1 MYKITEKVAL
11 NPTVTKMVIEA
22 PLIAKKAKPGQ
33 FIIVRPFEDSERIP
47 LTVAGYDR
55 EKGTVD
61 IIFQIVGGTTMELNS
76 LNAGDCVHDFVG
88 PLGRATETEGLK
100 KVCVVGG
107 GVGCAIALPIAKELH
122 DQGCVVHSVVG
133 FRNKDLLILEDEFNA
148 CSDELRIMTDDGSYG
163 TKGVVTAALDELVAA
178 GKSIRLAFFPQNESY
193 SWPAWEIL
201 KKTVDASPQAIT
213 GEVKVTV
220 AEEGPLRASVCVERT
235 LGDSRF
241 RQWITL
247 REGAQAD
254 RIDLVNDIDWQ
265 SSDALLKAEFPLSV
279 SNPEAVYDLG
289 VGSVAR
295 GNNTATAYEVYAQQ
309 WADLTD
315 ADGSYGVSVLNDS
328 KYGWDKPADNTLR
341 LTLLH
346 TPATKGGY
354 AYQNKQD
361 FGHHTFT
368 YSIVGHAGDSRG
380 GGAVRKAE
388 VLNQPLR
395 AFVAPRHGGVLGRSF
410 SLVASQN
417 PNVALRAL
425 KQAEDSDEYVVR
437 FYETSG
443 LGSQQ
448 AVASFAA
455 QIVDARELNGVEDVV
470 GDAEFSGRELR
481 FEVGPF
487 GMKTFRVKLA
497 RPVRALTPAAEAAVE
512 LPYNVKT
519 ASYNPFRSDSNFD
532 GKGNSYAAE
541 LMPSRIVYGGVGFE
555 IGDPAAQNGVKCRRD
570 TIDLPRGRYGKLY
583 LLAASTMYDTQAV
596 FTVDGKEHTALVPY
610 YGGFIGQWGHTG
622 HTEPYLKDA
631 QVAFVGT
638 HKHDMIRN
646 EDRPYEFTYMFR
658 IGLDIPE
665 GARQLVLPDDPRI
678 VVFAATVAEDPAG
691 GIGAACD
698 LLRVQLP
705 VKGADASQ
713 AGRRNLL
720 YGKPVVERSGEV
732 NASERAEYATDE
744 DVSTKWCD
752 YSDAKPK
759 LLGVDL
765 GRETT
770 IRGWYVMHA
779 ALESLDYI
787 TKEYSLQVRQS
798 PGEEW
803 KTVDT
808 VYDNTAFETDRIL
821 PEPIIA
827 RYVRLVVSKPD
838 QSEGNTARIY
848 EFEVY

>member
-1 MYKITEKVAL
+1 M
-11 NPTVTKMVIEA
+11 
-22 PLIAKKAKPGQ
+22 
-33 FIIVRPFEDSERIP
+33 
-47 LTVAGYDR
+47 
-55 EKGTVD
+55 
-61 IIFQIVGGTTMELNS
+61 
-76 LNAGDCVHDFVG
+76 
-88 PLGRATETEGLK
+88 
-100 KVCVVGG
+100 
-107 GVGCAIALPIAKELH
+107 
-122 DQGCVVHSVVG
+122 
-133 FRNKDLLILEDEFNA
+133 
-148 CSDELRIMTDDGSYG
+148 
-163 TKGVVTAALDELVAA
+163 AA

-213 GEVKVTV
+213 GEVKVSV

-265 SSDALLKAEFPLSV
+265 SSNALLKAEFPLSV

-368 YSIVGHAGDSRG
+368 YSIVGHAGDYRA

-410 SLVASQN
+410 SLASSQN

-448 AVASFAA
+448 AVVGFAA

-497 RPVRALTPAAEAAVE
+497 KPARALTPAAEAAVE

-519 ASYNPFRSDSNFD
+519 ASYNPFRSDANFD
-532 GKGNSYAAE
+532 GKGCSYAAE
-541 LMPSRIVYGGVGFE
+541 LLPSRIVYGVSASRWG
-555 IGDPAAQNGVKCRRD
+555 IPPRRTASNAAATPSTCPAGATASSTCWPPRPCTTRRPYSPS
-570 TIDLPRGRYGKLY
+570 TERSTRHWYPIM
-583 LLAASTMYDTQAV
+583 AASSDS
-596 FTVDGKEHTALVPY
+596 
-610 YGGFIGQWGHTG
+610 
-622 HTEPYLKDA
+622 
-631 QVAFVGT
+631 
-638 HKHDMIRN
+638 
-646 EDRPYEFTYMFR
+646 
-658 IGLDIPE
+658 
-665 GARQLVLPDDPRI
+665 GA
-678 VVFAATVAEDPAG
+678 
-691 GIGAACD
+691 
-698 LLRVQLP
+698 
-705 VKGADASQ
+705 
-713 AGRRNLL
+713 
-720 YGKPVVERSGEV
+720 
-732 NASERAEYATDE
+732 
-744 DVSTKWCD
+744 
-752 YSDAKPK
+752 
-759 LLGVDL
+759 
-765 GRETT
+765 
-770 IRGWYVMHA
+770 IRG
-779 ALESLDYI
+779 I
-787 TKEYSLQVRQS
+787 PS
-798 PGEEW
+798 PTSRMRRW
-803 KTVDT
+803 
-808 VYDNTAFETDRIL
+808 
-821 PEPIIA
+821 PSWA
-827 RYVRLVVSKPD
+827 RTSM
-838 QSEGNTARIY
+838 I
-848 EFEVY
+848 